1 LIISDETHGKALAKG
16 VFPGIQGGPLMHV
29 IAAKAVCF
37 GEALSQE
44 FKDYQRQVVINA
56 KVLSEELMNA
66 GFDLVSNGTDNHL
79 ILIDLTERG
88 MTGLEAEKALGQAGI
103 VVNKNI
109 VPFDKR
115 GPQITSGLRI
125 GTPALTTRDMKE
137 EEMRVIAAL
146 IKKVIEE
153 PESEQVLEEA
163 RSVVSE
169 LCGRFPIYG
178 FLDS

>member
-1 LIISDETHGKALAKG
+1 
-16 VFPGIQGGPLMHV
+16 MHV

-37 GEALSQE
+37 GEALSKE
-44 FKDYQRQVVINA
+44 FKDYQSHVVINA
-56 KVLSEELMNA
+56 KVLSDELMNA

-88 MTGLEAEKALGQAGI
+88 LTGLEAERALGQAGI
-103 VVNKNI
+103 VVNKNT

-125 GTPALTTRDMKE
+125 GTPALTTRGMKE
-137 EEMRVIAAL
+137 EEMKVIAGL
-146 IKKVIEE
+146 IRK
-153 PESEQVLEEA
+153 VLEDPDNEKGLQEA

-169 LCGRFPIYG
+169 LCSRFPIYG
-178 FLDS
+178 FLDA